1 MKTSAVLSR
10 LPPKLSEKLMVF
22 QREGIEFAVNKNG
35 RVLIAD
41 EMGLGKTIQAISIA
55 YYYKSEWPLL
65 IIVPSSLRYCWIEE
79 IEKWLP
85 DVHPH
90 DINLIQMGND
100 AKCISSCKIT
110 IVTYGLLSKSTSRIV
125 KEALTNQKFQAV
137 ICDESHYI
145 RNNKT
150 ASAKAVVPLVQAAER
165 RILLSGTPALS
176 KPVELYSQ
184 LDAICPRGFGSWW
197 DFTARYCDAK
207 MEWIGRMKRRRVDGA
222 SNLEELQNKLV
233 KMVMIRREKKEVLT
247 QLPPKQRQ
255 KVLFELKDSELKKD
269 IRSTFNDLKPKLKQT
284 NSPLAPPIPD
294 VEGIPEAD
302 NKGDLNALG
311 LISKLLQLTG
321 EAKVGPVKDYISM
334 LVENNNLKF
343 LVFAYHHV
351 MMNGIQQTL
360 YEKKI
365 KFIRIDGTVCP
376 SDRQMYVQQFQSD
389 PDTKVAILSI
399 LAAGVGLTFTAAKLV
414 VFAEMYWTPGVMVQC
429 EDRAHRIGQTSCVPV
444 HYLVAKGTMDEW
456 VWSAVCKKTVVT
468 TTTLSGKKQ
477 ELEAEAGDKYQ
488 VELLSNADVY
498 SQDDNSDIDVSS
510 YFQSQR
516 SNDQKSILDFFTP
529 PTKGKQGKMEK
540 SHKRKRSPEET
551 NKSSS
556 KKSRILD
563 TDDIMVLNSD
573 SDSEDFLKTKPVRRR
588 TKLFDLLGRENE
600 NSSPNSSPKS
610 CVNWP
615 SSDDCSDVR
624 LSCPTRTSPHDKNDV
639 NDIETNDELNQING
653 AGHWSCSLCTY
664 HNHKELPYCEMCE
677 SPKPKSSSKG
687 PKSLTKNAK
696 RSIMADNMDSD
707 TDGGSNCDNN
717 KDNKHDCD
725 IENKNCDEIFD
736 QRPDYVQEYLIDDD
750 QENSVIENVGNDELS
765 FSDDIENE
773 LPTILGPKRQKY
785 FEIEKTSE
793 NDKTMCKNKF
803 EVNEIESS
811 PSSKYVDK
819 TPVSK
824 TSTALLKT
832 TTPVTPNNPH
842 SSSILSEHKSPA
854 SSSRKPLFKSSRK
867 KSNEAVVVGSDKSR
881 GRSLIQSNNTDIP
894 ESASN
899 DTDIPESASN
909 NTNISESASNNT
921 NISESASHNS
931 NLPESARNVTNTP
944 ESASNVTITPESASK
959 DTNIPQST
967 SNNTNRPEKIYKYFT
982 YCCSKYTG
990 RVYIFDEEEEPLNIN
1005 FLPLDIEVGNI
1016 DNLPQ
1021 LLQYQT
1027 HLRLVQKF
1035 VREWNLLTDTKK
1047 RLLINRG
1054 LLFTNPVAA
1063 YQQISS
1069 KQTSSTQR
1077 HKTKEDISS
1086 AAAKLASSING
1097 TVRQIAKHSP
1107 IITDGQILSD
1117 DYGIA
1122 QVVNKDGVPL
1132 CLNCEQPYS
1141 NSLLTDN
1148 TITSTNNAWQNRF
1161 CSLPCADSHWT
1172 KTDSGY
1178 CRDKIYQ
1185 IEHGI
1190 CQVCQFDAHSF
1201 YIQIR
1206 ETTDVKQ
1213 RIKLISESKFCKLK
1227 SKIKEQMTRK
1237 PVEGQFWHVDHI
1249 KPVWEGGGM
1258 CDIDNMRTLCVIC
1271 HHTVTAKQAT
1281 KRAQVRRLAG
1291 AASSGDISAFFQKS

>member
-22 QREGIEFAVNKNG
+22 QKEGIEFAVNKNG

-41 EMGLGKTIQAISIA
+41 EMGLGKTIQAISVA

-125 KEALTNQKFQAV
+125 KEALTNQKFQVV

-376 SDRQMYVQQFQSD
+376 SDRQMCVQQFQSD

-498 SQDDNSDIDVSS
+498 SQDDTSDIDVST

-540 SHKRKRSPEET
+540 SHKRKRSSEET
-551 NKSSS
+551 NKSSL

-563 TDDIMVLNSD
+563 TDDIVVLNSD
-573 SDSEDFLKTKPVRRR
+573 SDNEDFVKTKPVRRR

-600 NSSPNSSPKS
+600 TSSPNSSPKS

-615 SSDDCSDVR
+615 NSDDNSDIR
-624 LSCPTRTSPHDKNDV
+624 PSTPTRTSPHDKNNV
-639 NDIETNDELNQING
+639 NDVEKNGKLNQGNS
-653 AGHWSCSLCTY
+653 ASHWSCSLCTY

-687 PKSLTKNAK
+687 SKSRTKNAK
-696 RSIMADNMDSD
+696 KSIMADNIDSD
-707 TDGGSNCDNN
+707 TNIISSDHSNCDND
-717 KDNKHDCD
+717 KVNKH
-725 IENKNCDEIFD
+725 CDEICYE
-736 QRPDYVQEYLIDDD
+736 RLDYVQENLIDDD
-750 QENSVIENVGNDELS
+750 QENTGIENVRNDELS
-765 FSDDIENE
+765 FSDEIENE

-785 FEIEKTSE
+785 FETCE
-793 NDKTMCKNKF
+793 NDKTMCTNKF

-811 PSSKYVDK
+811 PSSKHVVK

-824 TSTALLKT
+824 TSATILETK
-832 TTPVTPNNPH
+832 TPVTPNTRHP
-842 SSSILSEHKSPA
+842 SSILSQHKSPL
-854 SSSRKPLFKSSRK
+854 SSSRKPLFKSSK
-867 KSNEAVVVGSDKSR
+867 KKRNEDVVNSNDKNCYTLSESNDKLTEIDNVDKTETCFSDR
-881 GRSLIQSNNTDIP
+881 DRSLIQSTDLASNNTNIFESASNVTNISQSTSNDTNIPQSASHDTNLP

-899 DTDIPESASN
+899 DT
-909 NTNISESASNNT
+909 NI
-921 NISESASHNS
+921 
-931 NLPESARNVTNTP
+931 
-944 ESASNVTITPESASK
+944 
-959 DTNIPQST
+959 
-967 SNNTNRPEKIYKYFT
+967 PEKIYKYFT

-1005 FLPLDIEVGNI
+1005 FVPLDIEVGNI

-1021 LLQYQT
+1021 LLQYQN

-1069 KQTSSTQR
+1069 KQTSSNQR
-1077 HKTKEDISS
+1077 HKTKEDISL

-1107 IITDGQILSD
+1107 IITDGQILSE

-1141 NSLLTDN
+1141 NTLLTHN

-1237 PVEGQFWHVDHI
+1237 PVEGQFWHLDHI